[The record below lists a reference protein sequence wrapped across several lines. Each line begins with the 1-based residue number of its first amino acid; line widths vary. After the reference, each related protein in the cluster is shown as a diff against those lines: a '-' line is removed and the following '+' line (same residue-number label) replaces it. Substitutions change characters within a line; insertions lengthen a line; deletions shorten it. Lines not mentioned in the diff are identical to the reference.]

1 MTHLKSVLVEALS
14 PVVETGLFVLAE
26 EDEFGVVR
34 GIAPDAEAD
43 EVRAGGD
50 RMAAFVAATPLHLVS
65 AGVERRIH
73 ECAYA
78 LALDVVD
85 G

>member
-1 MTHLKSVLVEALS
+1 MRKRAKYG
-14 PVVETGLFVLAE
+14 PVATEWP
-26 EDEFGVVR
+26 R
-34 GIAPDAEAD
+34 SSRP
-43 EVRAGGD
+43 
-50 RMAAFVAATPLHLVS
+50 TPLHLVS

-73 ECAYA
+73 ECADA

>member
-1 MTHLKSVLVEALS
+1 M
-14 PVVETGLFVLAE
+14 
-26 EDEFGVVR
+26 
-34 GIAPDAEAD
+34 PDAEAG
-43 EVRAGGD
+43 EVRTSGD